1 MEPTK
6 SAREIERFLACSA
19 RAPRTL
25 LLLDYDGT
33 LAPFRLERD
42 RAVPYPGVRELLAKL
57 LAAPWPRV
65 AVVSGRPADEV
76 ARLLDLSP
84 RPEIFGGHGSERLLP
99 DGRRERAAIAP
110 SVAAALDAA
119 AAALSAAGLSERTER
134 KAASVAVHF
143 RGLDGPHR
151 AQAEA
156 VAERELGAAAAA
168 GGTELLPFAE
178 GLELRA
184 EGVHKGRAVAA
195 LVAEMPPGSAVA
207 YLGDDRTDEDA
218 FAALP
223 PDGLGLLVAERPRPS
238 RATAW
243 LRPPGEL
250 LGFLDRLLAR
260 EEGR

>member
-6 SAREIERFLACSA
+6 SAAEIARFLARSA
-19 RAPRTL
+19 RAPQTL

-42 RAVPYPGVRELLAKL
+42 RAVPYPGVRERLERLLE
-57 LAAPWPRV
+57 APWLRV

-76 ARLLDLSP
+76 VRLLDLSP
-84 RPEIFGGHGSERLLP
+84 RPEIFGGHGSERLSP
-99 DGRRERAAIAP
+99 EGRRERAEIPTA
-110 SVAAALDAA
+110 VEAAFDRA
-119 AAALSAAGLSERTER
+119 AAALAAAGLAGRIER

-143 RGLDGPHR
+143 RGLGGPQR
-151 AQAEA
+151 EA
-156 VAERELGAAAAA
+156 VVALAGRELEAAAAA
-168 GGTELLPFAE
+168 GGSELLPFAE

-184 EGVHKGRAVAA
+184 GGVHKGRAVAA
-195 LVAEMPPGSAVA
+195 LLAEALPGSAVV

-223 PDGLGLLVAERPRPS
+223 PGGLGLLVAERPRPS

-243 LRPPGEL
+243 LRPPDEL
-250 LGFLDRLLAR
+250 LDFLDRLLAR